1 MITMLPTLLKKRTQA
16 LIYLFFVSFIVLAS
30 STSIAAQMQ
39 EPEEVLVGLKI
50 HQVTEI
56 NQKQENFGLAGTL
69 VLQWQVDELAYTPE
83 STKND
88 YKTYTL
94 TNFTDLLRKN
104 SINWPTPSFYNLQ
117 GRIDYQN
124 QFVTVNETGL
134 VSYIARFTG
143 TFQAPDFDFRK
154 LPFDSQVFSVKLDLL
169 RPNQEFVFK
178 ELENFSGFG
187 EALGEEEWI
196 LSDIKSY
203 TTIHHEFG
211 EKAGSRFILEFSGSR
226 HLTYYLARILIPTLL
241 IIIVSWITFFLKDY
255 MKRID
260 ISGGN
265 LLLFIAF
272 NFTISNDLP
281 KLGYLTLLDT
291 FMLITFLITGFAVI
305 SSVWLRWLQNNGS
318 EVFAEKI
325 DGYLN
330 WLYPITYIVSV
341 YILKLVFE
349 V

>member
-1 MITMLPTLLKKRTQA
+1 VALVLSLPT
-16 LIYLFFVSFIVLAS
+16 
-30 STSIAAQMQ
+30 AAQTKI
-39 EPEEVLVGLKI
+39 PEEVLVGLKI

-56 NQKQENFGLAGTL
+56 NQKQENFGIAGTL
-69 VLQWQVDELAYTPE
+69 ALQWQVDQLAYIPE
-83 STKND
+83 STERE

-94 TNFTDLLRKN
+94 PNFLNLLREKN
-104 SINWPTPSFYNLQ
+104 INWPTPSFYNLQ
-117 GRIDYQN
+117 GKIDYQN
-124 QFVTVNETGL
+124 QFITVNKSGFA
-134 VSYIARFTG
+134 SYVARFTG

-178 ELENFSGFG
+178 ELENFSGLG

-196 LSDIKSY
+196 LDDVKSY
-203 TTIHHEFG
+203 TTTHNEFG
-211 EKAGSRFILEFSGSR
+211 ENAGSRFILEFHGSR
-226 HLTYYLARILIPTLL
+226 HLTYYLVRILIPALL

-260 ISGGN
+260 IAGGN

-272 NFTISNDLP
+272 NFTISSDLP

-305 SSVWLRWLQNNGS
+305 SNVWLRWLQNTGK
-318 EVFAEKI
+318 EDFAEKI
-325 DGYLN
+325 DDYLN

-341 YILKLVFE
+341 LILKLVFE
-349 V
+349 I